1 MLDSTVLE
9 DIQSYLD
16 LHLQIK
22 SFAPLES
29 EFIVSEM
36 LNTTDLKSFIK
47 TKRKPTLKNVLFTYI
62 DKKGKT
68 DAEIYK
74 KAGLDRR
81 HFSKIKN
88 EPRYRPKKNTILN
101 LAIALELQIDETEDL
116 LNSAGYSLS
125 QSETFDLIVQYFIEN
140 KMYDILLINEALE
153 HFEEKLLVE

>member
-88 EPRYRPKKNTILN
+88 EPRYRPKKNTILT

-140 KMYDILLINEALE
+140 KMYDILLINEALD

>member
-88 EPRYRPKKNTILN
+88 EPRYRPKKNTILT